1 MKKGLILEGGAMRGL
16 FTAGVIDVMM
26 ENNIEV
32 DGIVGVSAGVC
43 FGCNYK
49 SRQIGRAIRYNV
61 RFAKEPLYCSYRSLI
76 ATGNLFNKGFCYYKV
91 PFKLDKVDKKA
102 FKENPMEF
110 WIVATDVKTG
120 RAVYKKAEEVNKETM
135 EWIRASSSM
144 PLVSKVV
151 EINGHG
157 YLDGGISDSIP
168 LKFFESI
175 GYDRNIVITTQPE
188 DYRKPPISKEKA
200 MKVAL
205 KKLPAVFEAMKHR
218 HEMYNAQVDYIL
230 QKEAQ
235 GEILVIRPRNT
246 LPIDRIS
253 HDPDEMTLV
262 YNIGREVATEMMPQI
277 KKFYSEKKEA

>member
-26 ENNIEV
+26 EHNIDV

-49 SRQIGRAIRYNV
+49 SRQIGRSIRYNV
-61 RFAKEPLYCSYRSLI
+61 KYAKEPLYCSFRSLL
-76 ATGNLFNKGFCYYKV
+76 ATGNLYNKGFAYYQI
-91 PFKLDKVDKKA
+91 PFKLDKVDKKT
-102 FKENPMEF
+102 FDNNPMEF

-120 RAVYKKAEEVNKETM
+120 RPVYKKAEKINRETM

-151 EINGHG
+151 EIDGHG

-175 GYDRNIVITTQPE
+175 GYDKNIVVTTQPE
-188 DYRKPPISKEKA
+188 DYRKPAISKPKA
-200 MKVAL
+200 MKIAL
-205 KKLPAVFEAMKHR
+205 KKYPAVFEAMSHR
-218 HEMYNAQVDYIL
+218 HEMYNEQVDYIL
-230 QKEAQ
+230 QKEAE
-235 GEILVIRPRNT
+235 GEILVIRPKNA

-253 HDPDEMTLV
+253 HDPDEMTFV
-262 YNIGREVATEMMPQI
+262 YNIGREVATEMLPKI
-277 KKFYSEKKEA
+277 KEFYSNK